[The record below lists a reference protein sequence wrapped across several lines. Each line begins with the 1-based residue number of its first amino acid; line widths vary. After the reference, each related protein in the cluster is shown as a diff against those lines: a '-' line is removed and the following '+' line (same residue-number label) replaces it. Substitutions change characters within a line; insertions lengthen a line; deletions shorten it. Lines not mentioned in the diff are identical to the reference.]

1 MANKGKGGEL
11 KNMSASSAA
20 ELTPNANQKIVQY
33 LNDALAMENASEE
46 RLESRL
52 QESIVEDTR
61 VQLQNHLEETRNQKD
76 RLKQIIASHGGE
88 PTVTKAELPM
98 LKPNT
103 VDLVRSDLTS
113 RSSSSSSSTTSNSPS
128 GAGSTQSQ
136 ANPSVKSI
144 VKETDDVRLAPEKEL
159 VQTERDAIIE
169 HAEVVKYKMLMEIA
183 KKVGAMDAI
192 PVIDQNLKEEEQ
204 MANWIIVNTPNL
216 LSRIWAQIEVSAGAR
231 TVPEA

>member
-1 MANKGKGGEL
+1 
-11 KNMSASSAA
+11 MSASSAA

-52 QESIVEDTR
+52 HESIVEDTR
-61 VQLQNHLEETRNQKD
+61 IQLQNHLEETRNQKD

-88 PTVTKAELPM
+88 PTVTKAELPI

-103 VDLVRSDLTS
+103 IDLVRSDLTS
-113 RSSSSSSSTTSNSPS
+113 RSSSSSNTTASNSPS
-128 GAGSTQSQ
+128 DAESTQSQ

-159 VQTERDAIIE
+159 IQTERDAIIE

-216 LSRIWAQIEVSAGAR
+216 LRRIWAQIEVSAGAR

>member
-1 MANKGKGGEL
+1 
-11 KNMSASSAA
+11 MSASSAA

-61 VQLQNHLEETRNQKD
+61 IQLQNHLEETRNQKD

-88 PTVTKAELPM
+88 PTVTKAELPI

-103 VDLVRSDLTS
+103 IDLVRSDLTS
-113 RSSSSSSSTTSNSPS
+113 RSSSSSNTTASNSPS
-128 GAGSTQSQ
+128 DAESTQSQ

-159 VQTERDAIIE
+159 IQTERDAIIE

-183 KKVGAMDAI
+183 IKVGAMDAI
-192 PVIDQNLKEEEQ
+192 PVIAQNLKEEEQ

-216 LSRIWAQIEVSAGAR
+216 LRRIWAQIEVSAGAR